1 MIHKFVFGF
10 EWLSFSGAV
19 LPEADVVGLLRSPH
33 MLHRQMGHELVHR
46 AKSFVARLFG
56 ICQLLRLDPLA
67 DELLFDRLPHVSKE
81 GPCSVVCGHIHVH
94 GAVAVQLGRS
104 VVVGPRACN
113 VAILVGPSIHVPRK
127 AQAHLTV
134 NHIGRRV
141 ARRLLVEPREEQV
154 PRCIRV
160 SMWPC
165 ETSGGEQTVLRT
177 GGVPESPISEE
188 KVPGGVESCRG
199 VRANVGRMMMVSQ
212 GCCCC
217 VARRL
222 RGKRRLSG
230 ANIVGAVVYF
240 EGAHPIRE
248 RIYPQR
254 HFSLCDFAC

>member
-104 VVVGPRACN
+104 IVVGPRACN

-134 NHIGRRV
+134 NHIGRRM

-199 VRANVGRMMMVSQ
+199 VRANVGRVVMVS
-212 GCCCC
+212 
-217 VARRL
+217 
-222 RGKRRLSG
+222 
-230 ANIVGAVVYF
+230 
-240 EGAHPIRE
+240 
-248 RIYPQR
+248 
-254 HFSLCDFAC
+254 